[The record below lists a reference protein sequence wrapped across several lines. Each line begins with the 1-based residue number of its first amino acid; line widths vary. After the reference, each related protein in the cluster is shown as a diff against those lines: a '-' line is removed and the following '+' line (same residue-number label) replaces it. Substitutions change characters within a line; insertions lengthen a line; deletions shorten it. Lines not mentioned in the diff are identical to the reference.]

1 MYPNSGTGMLSYI
14 SGPEKGDGYYGNND
28 GLHTVM
34 YTCSPDFIGT
44 VTMQATLAT
53 APANSDW
60 FNIVDTKQTYTQVMS
75 RTTSTVD
82 IYNFTGNFVWVRG
95 VVNINHGQVQSVLYN
110 H

>member
-1 MYPNSGTGMLSYI
+1 MYPNSGTTMLSYL
-14 SGPEKGDGYYGNND
+14 SAPEKGDGYYGNND

-34 YTCSPDFIGT
+34 YTCSADFIGT
-44 VTMQATLAT
+44 VTMQATLAV
-53 APANSDW
+53 APTNSDW
-60 FNIVDTKQTYTQVMS
+60 FNIVGTQQSYHQYDS

-82 IYNFTGNFVWVRG
+82 IFNFTGNFVWVRG